1 MLKKVVK
8 WIYNLTLL
16 LLLLFFRLKCTK
28 QPQVKTAKM
37 QANANDGA
45 IPSTSKHIQVEDTLI
60 VDNSVSTD
68 ENEILN
74 DAQLASLVLDKF
86 KKMTN
91 SHSPIDNA
99 SITQDGGGERSK
111 M

>member
-1 MLKKVVK
+1 
-8 WIYNLTLL
+8 
-16 LLLLFFRLKCTK
+16 
-28 QPQVKTAKM
+28 M

-74 DAQLASLVLDKF
+74 DAQLASLVLD
-86 KKMTN
+86 
-91 SHSPIDNA
+91 
-99 SITQDGGGERSK
+99 
-111 M
+111 